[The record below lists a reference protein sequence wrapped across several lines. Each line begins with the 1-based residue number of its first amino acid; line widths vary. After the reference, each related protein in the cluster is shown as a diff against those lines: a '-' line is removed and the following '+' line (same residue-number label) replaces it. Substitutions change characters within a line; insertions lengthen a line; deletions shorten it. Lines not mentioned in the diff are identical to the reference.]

1 MSYVYMTR
9 SFLYITKHDRNT
21 ALTKHNFTTPT
32 TTFTIPYYQI
42 QSFTIIKR
50 SFYYYLSLFLHRSN
64 NRYLLTTKDFIY
76 EKTQTG
82 AN

>member
-32 TTFTIPYYQI
+32 TTFLRQSYY
-42 QSFTIIKR
+42 KKVEYGR
-50 SFYYYLSLFLHRSN
+50 M
-64 NRYLLTTKDFIY
+64 
-76 EKTQTG
+76 
-82 AN
+82 